1 MDLVILVEVLTLEN
15 AELGSV
21 IVHPLC
27 DMPLARHPGFEDFLT
42 RLLRHVLAENVLT
55 PLTWIV
61 QKVQLHNGRQM

>member
-15 AELGSV
+15 AELGPV

-27 DMPLARHPGFEDFLT
+27 DMPLARHPGFEEFLT

-55 PLTWIV
+55 QSTWMV
-61 QKVQLHNGRQM
+61 QKVRLHNGRQM